1 MFIRSKKRE
10 REDDIDLVSIFTTPF
25 TVNLN
30 DSSEYDIYYSQ
41 KIPKTGKKHK
51 LFENTNFTFQEEL
64 NNKIFLSCF

>member
-30 DSSEYDIYYSQ
+30 DSSEYDIYYS
-41 KIPKTGKKHK
+41 HH
-51 LFENTNFTFQEEL
+51 
-64 NNKIFLSCF
+64 